1 MADIRILD
9 EPRSEKPAQKQEA
22 QDAVY
27 AFVGAPERV
36 VLHCDRAVLDDVL
49 DRFGTDIQIFERD
62 EQTFTA
68 VLTTPPRGVRFWALQ
83 YLSFVEVAEPAWLRQ
98 EIIEALKGNHYLT

>member
-1 MADIRILD
+1 M
-9 EPRSEKPAQKQEA
+9 
-22 QDAVY
+22 Y

-36 VLHCDRAVLDDVL
+36 VLNCDRIVLDDVL
-49 DRFGTDIQIFERD
+49 DRFGTDIQVFERD

-98 EIIEALKGNHYLT
+98 EIIKSIGQNWYSTGER

>member
-1 MADIRILD
+1 MDLPPD
-9 EPRSEKPAQKQEA
+9 
-22 QDAVY
+22 
-27 AFVGAPERV
+27 FRV
-36 VLHCDRAVLDDVL
+36 AEEYEMQLLRDRVLDDVL

-83 YLSFVEVAEPAWLRQ
+83 YLSFVEVAEPVWLRQ
-98 EIIEALKGNHYLT
+98 EIIESIGQNWYSTGER